1 MWGAEGA
8 ELQREGNKGGCG
20 DRDEHERGAVSGA
33 DLSAPEDKSKV
44 KNPKSQNPKSHASEI
59 NQRKVGNPTEI
70 PGNITHCAV
79 VNLCNKLR
87 LRV

>member
-20 DRDEHERGAVSGA
+20 LCGDRDKHERGAVSGA

-70 PGNITHCAV
+70 PGNMTHCDTFS
-79 VNLCNKLR
+79 
-87 LRV
+87 